1 VIFKALELQD
11 FGIYAGHQ
19 QLDLRTKRNRP
30 VILVGGTNGAGK
42 TTLLEAFTLCLH
54 GRRALGPRVS
64 QDAYDAHVRSR
75 FHHAPGGEATD
86 ECGITLSFEH
96 VQSGRSFDYSVAR
109 RWRRLENGAVRESL
123 TLEQDGEQVDD
134 LSDASRQDFL
144 DSLLPPGL
152 AGFFLFDGE
161 QIQALA
167 DDENGAYLA
176 EAVKRLLGLDLI
188 DQLQTDLRRFAN
200 RASSKGKDDGFRK
213 ALDAA
218 EAKVTEAGEQV
229 EIAEGSLEM
238 VQERQE
244 KFDQELIRVRDK
256 LAREGGTLAKER
268 AKLEKEANKAATEV
282 ATTEEQL
289 RASIAGLLPF
299 AIAQSLADEVAERL
313 EDEQTAEEDEI
324 IARRIKAA
332 GPRLKKQLE
341 VKNGE
346 SVTAAILD
354 QLEVSDDE
362 RAPRLH
368 DVSAADRAVML
379 EQLRTVRDGV
389 RADAVR
395 LSKKLRRAQDKREG
409 AESRLEEV
417 PDDDALA
424 PIVQEIQEIEHR
436 RGQVASEMQRAEEEL
451 REAEHELRTAE
462 REFRKLGEK
471 AKNASKGDESAETAE
486 RTIRLLEEYGE
497 RTEVRRLAQ
506 IELEAARY
514 FNRLSRKGELLSRI
528 TIDRDSFRVRVV
540 RWDQTELPKERL
552 SAGEKQLLA
561 IAILWALAKASQ
573 RPLPV
578 VVDTPLARLDAEHRR
593 RLLTEYLPNVS
604 HQVVV
609 LSTDTEV
616 DLAAA
621 AELEAVT
628 ARRIFLSHDLE
639 HAATAVAEGYFSPT
653 EGAVS
658 SAG

>member
-1 VIFKALELQD
+1 MIFKTLELQD
-11 FGIYAGHQ
+11 FGIYAGRQ
-19 QLDLRTKRNRP
+19 QLDLRTNPGRP
-30 VILVGGTNGAGK
+30 VVLVGGTNGAGK

-64 QDAYDAHVRSR
+64 REAYDAHIRSR
-75 FHHAPGGEATD
+75 FHHPPKGEAAA

-96 VQSGRSFDYSVAR
+96 VQSGLSSDYSVAR
-109 RWRRLENGAVRESL
+109 RWRQLENGTIRESL
-123 TLEQDGEQVDD
+123 TLAQGDEEVDD

-176 EAVKRLLGLDLI
+176 DAVKRLLGLDLI
-188 DQLQTDLRRFAN
+188 DQLQADLKRFVA
-200 RASSKGKDDGFRK
+200 RVPAKGGRSHLDE
-213 ALDAA
+213 ALKAA
-218 EAKVTEAGEQV
+218 EAKVAEAKIEV
-229 EIAEGSLEM
+229 EMAEDAREL
-238 VQERQE
+238 VQEGQDDR
-244 KFDQELIRVRDK
+244 DQDLARAQDR

-268 AKLEKEANKAATEV
+268 AKLEDQRTKAAAEV
-282 ATTEEQL
+282 ATAEERL
-289 RASIAGLLPF
+289 RALITGLLPF
-299 AIAQSLADEVAERL
+299 AIAQGLADEVAERL

-324 IARRIKAA
+324 ITRRIKVA
-332 GPRLKKQLE
+332 GPGLRKQLE
-341 VKNGE
+341 TKSGD
-346 SVTAAILD
+346 SVTATILE
-354 QLEVSDDE
+354 QLQVSDVGS
-362 RAPRLH
+362 APRLH

-389 RADAVR
+389 RADAVK
-395 LSKKLRRAQDKREG
+395 LSKQLRRAQEKREK
-409 AESRLEEV
+409 AESRLEEI

-436 RGQVASEMQRAEEEL
+436 RGLLAGEMQRAEEEL
-451 REAEHELRTAE
+451 RQAEHELRTAK
-462 REFRKLGEK
+462 REYDKLDEK
-471 AKNASKGDESAETAE
+471 VKKTTKGSQAAETAL
-486 RTIRLLEEYGE
+486 RTVQLLEAYGE

-528 TIDRDSFRVRVV
+528 TIDRESFRVRVV

-621 AELEAVT
+621 AELEEVT
-628 ARRIFLSHDLE
+628 ARRVFLSHDLE

>member
-1 VIFKALELQD
+1 MIFKTLELQD
-11 FGIYAGHQ
+11 FGIYAGRQ
-19 QLDLRTKRNRP
+19 QLDLRTRPKRP

-64 QDAYDAHVRSR
+64 QEAYDTHIRSR
-75 FHHAPGGEATD
+75 FHHAPDGDAAE
-86 ECGITLSFEH
+86 ECGITLTFEH
-96 VQSGRSFDYSVAR
+96 VQSGRTSDYAVAR
-109 RWRRLENGAVRESL
+109 RWRRLENGSIRESL
-123 TLEQDGEQVDD
+123 TLEQNGAEVED

-167 DDENGAYLA
+167 DDENGGYLA
-176 EAVKRLLGLDLI
+176 DAVKRLLGLDLI
-188 DQLQTDLRRFAN
+188 DQLQADLKRYAG
-200 RASSKGKDDGFRK
+200 RAASKGKDKALRK
-213 ALDAA
+213 ALETA
-218 EAKVTEAGEQV
+218 EAKVAEAGEQV
-229 EIAEGSLEM
+229 EMAENARED
-238 VQERQE
+238 VRA
-244 KFDQELIRVRDK
+244 DQEDLDQKLARVRDK

-268 AKLEKEANKAATEV
+268 SKLEREANKAATEV
-282 ATTEEQL
+282 ATTEERL
-289 RASIAGLLPF
+289 RTAIAGLLPF
-299 AIAQSLADEVAERL
+299 AIARGLADEVAERL
-313 EDEQTAEEDEI
+313 GAEQTAEEDEI

-332 GPRLKKQLE
+332 GPALKKQLE
-341 VKNGE
+341 VKDGT

-354 QLEVSDDE
+354 QLEVNSDNY
-362 RAPRLH
+362 APRLH

-379 EQLRTVRDGV
+379 EQLQTIRNSV

-395 LSKKLRRAQDKREG
+395 LSKQLRRAQAKRER
-409 AESRLEEV
+409 AEGRLAEV

-424 PIVQEIQEIEHR
+424 PIVQEVQDIEHR
-436 RGQVASEMQRAEEEL
+436 RGQLASEMQRAEEEL
-451 REAEHELRTAE
+451 RQNEHELRTAG
-462 REFRKLGEK
+462 REFDKLDEK
-471 AKNASKGDESAETAE
+471 VRNATKGDKSAATAE
-486 RTIRLLEEYGE
+486 RTIQLLEEYGE

-514 FNRLSRKGELLSRI
+514 FNRLSRKGELLSQI
-528 TIDRDSFRVRVV
+528 TIDRDSFRVRVI

-628 ARRIFLSHDLE
+628 ARRVFLSHDLE

-658 SAG
+658 NAG

>member
-1 VIFKALELQD
+1 MIFKTLELQD
-11 FGIYAGHQ
+11 FGIYAGRQ
-19 QLDLRTKRNRP
+19 QLDLRTKRKRP

-64 QDAYDAHVRSR
+64 QDAYDAHIRSR
-75 FHHAPGGEATD
+75 FHHAPQGEAAE

-96 VQSGRSFDYSVAR
+96 VQSGRSSDYSVAR

-123 TLEQDGEQVDD
+123 TLEQNGAEVDD

-188 DQLQTDLRRFAN
+188 DQLQADLRRFIG
-200 RASSKGKDDGFRK
+200 RTSSHGKDDGPRK
-213 ALDAA
+213 ALVAA
-218 EAKVTEAGEQV
+218 EGKVTEALEQV
-229 EIAEGSLEM
+229 EMAEEARELL
-238 VQERQE
+238 QEQQD
-244 KFDQELIRVRDK
+244 KFDQELVRVRDK

-268 AKLEKEANKAATEV
+268 AKLEKEAAK
-282 ATTEEQL
+282 ATTEVVAAEERL
-289 RASIAGLLPF
+289 RSSIAGLLPF
-299 AIAQSLADEVAERL
+299 AIAQGLADDVAERL
-313 EDEQTAEEDEI
+313 EAEQTAEEDEI
-324 IARRIKAA
+324 IGRRIKAA
-332 GPRLKKQLE
+332 APQLKKQLG
-341 VKNGE
+341 VKDGT
-346 SVTAAILD
+346 SVTAVLLE
-354 QLEVSDDE
+354 QLGVGNGKRS
-362 RAPRLH
+362 PRLH
-368 DVSAADRAVML
+368 DVSTADRAVML

-395 LSKKLRRAQDKREG
+395 LSKQLRRAQDKKERS
-409 AESRLEEV
+409 ESRLSEV

-424 PIVQEIQEIEHR
+424 PIVQEIQAIEHR
-436 RGQVASEMQRAEEEL
+436 RGQLASEMQRAEEEL
-451 REAEHELRTAE
+451 RQAEHELRTAE
-462 REFRKLGEK
+462 REERKLKEK
-471 AKNASKGDESAETAE
+471 AEKASKGDESSETAK

-497 RTEVRRLAQ
+497 RTEVRRLGQ

-528 TIDRDSFRVRVV
+528 TIDRDSFRVRVI

-621 AELEAVT
+621 AELETVT
-628 ARRIFLSHDLE
+628 ARRVFLSHDLE

-658 SAG
+658 NAG

>member
-1 VIFKALELQD
+1 MIFKTLELQD
-11 FGIYAGHQ
+11 FGIYAGRQ
-19 QLDLRTKRNRP
+19 QLDLRTKRKRP

-64 QDAYDAHVRSR
+64 QDAYEAHIRSR
-75 FHHAPGGEATD
+75 FHHAPKGEAAE
-86 ECGITLSFEH
+86 ECGITLAFEH
-96 VQSGRSFDYSVAR
+96 VHSGRGADYSVAR
-109 RWRRLENGAVRESL
+109 RWSRLENGTIRESL
-123 TLEQDGEQVDD
+123 TLEQDGEEVDD

-176 EAVKRLLGLDLI
+176 DAVKRLLGLDLI
-188 DQLQTDLRRFAN
+188 DQLQADLRRYVG
-200 RASSKGKDDGFRK
+200 RASSKSGRHV
-213 ALDAA
+213 LDEAFAAA
-218 EAKVTEAGEQV
+218 EAKAIEAKTQV
-229 EIAEGSLEM
+229 EMAEGAREL
-238 VQERQE
+238 VQEGQDDLDEDLARA
-244 KFDQELIRVRDK
+244 RDR

-268 AKLEKEANKAATEV
+268 AKLEEERTKATADV
-282 ATTEEQL
+282 ATAEERL
-289 RASIAGLLPF
+289 RALIAGLLPF
-299 AIAQSLADEVAERL
+299 AIPQGLADDVAERL
-313 EDEQTAEEDEI
+313 GAEQTAEEDEI

-332 GPRLKKQLE
+332 GPRLKQQLE
-341 VKNGE
+341 AKSGG
-346 SVTAAILD
+346 SVTAAILE
-354 QLEVSDDE
+354 QLAVGDGK
-362 RAPRLH
+362 RAPRRH

-379 EQLRTVRDGV
+379 EQLRTIRDDV

-395 LSKKLRRAQDKREG
+395 LSKQLRRAQDKRER
-409 AESRLEEV
+409 AESRLAEV
-417 PDDDALA
+417 PDDDALS
-424 PIVQEIQEIEHR
+424 PLVQEIQEIEHR
-436 RGQVASEMQRAEEEL
+436 RGRLASEMQRAGEEL

-462 REFRKLGEK
+462 RELRKLDEK
-471 AKNASKGDESAETAE
+471 VKKSSKGNESAETAL
-486 RTIRLLEEYGE
+486 RTVRLLEEYGE

-528 TIDRDSFRVRVV
+528 TIDRESFRIRVA

-628 ARRIFLSHDLE
+628 ARRVFLSHDLE

-653 EGAVS
+653 EGVVS

>member
-1 VIFKALELQD
+1 VIFKTLELQD
-11 FGIYAGHQ
+11 FGIYAGRQ

-54 GRRALGPRVS
+54 GRRALGPRIS
-64 QDAYDAHVRSR
+64 HDAYDAHINSR
-75 FHHAPGGEATD
+75 FHHAPQGEAAE

-96 VQSGRSFDYSVAR
+96 VHSGRSSDYSVGR
-109 RWRRLENGAVRESL
+109 RWRRLENGTIRESL
-123 TLEQDGEQVDD
+123 TLEQDGVEVDD

-176 EAVKRLLGLDLI
+176 DAVKRLLGLDLI
-188 DQLQTDLRRFAN
+188 DQLQTDLKRFVG
-200 RASSKGKDDGFRK
+200 RASSKSGRR
-213 ALDAA
+213 ALDDALAAA
-218 EAKVTEAGEQV
+218 EAKLTEAKTQV
-229 EIAEGSLEM
+229 EMAEEAREL
-238 VQERQE
+238 VQE
-244 KFDQELIRVRDK
+244 DQDALDEDLARARDR

-268 AKLEKEANKAATEV
+268 AKLEDERTKAASDV
-282 ATTEEQL
+282 AMTEERL
-289 RASIAGLLPF
+289 RALIAGLLPF
-299 AIAQSLADEVAERL
+299 AIAQGLADDVAERL
-313 EDEQTAEEDEI
+313 GAEQTAEEDEI

-332 GPRLKKQLE
+332 APRLKKQLE
-341 VKNGE
+341 AKGGG
-346 SVTAAILD
+346 SVSAAILEE
-354 QLEVSDDE
+354 LEVSADK
-362 RAPRLH
+362 RAARRH

-379 EQLRTVRDGV
+379 EQLRTIRDDV

-395 LSKKLRRAQDKREG
+395 LSKQLRRAQDKRER
-409 AESRLEEV
+409 AESRLAEV
-417 PDDDALA
+417 PDDDALS
-424 PIVQEIQEIEHR
+424 PLVQEIHGIEHR
-436 RGQVASEMQRAEEEL
+436 RGQLLSEMERAGEEL

-462 REFRKLGEK
+462 RELLKIREK
-471 AKNASKGDESAETAE
+471 SEKTSKGNESAETAL
-486 RTIRLLEEYGE
+486 RTVSLLEEYGE

-528 TIDRDSFRVRVV
+528 TIDRDSFRIRVV

-628 ARRIFLSHDLE
+628 ARRVFLSHDLE